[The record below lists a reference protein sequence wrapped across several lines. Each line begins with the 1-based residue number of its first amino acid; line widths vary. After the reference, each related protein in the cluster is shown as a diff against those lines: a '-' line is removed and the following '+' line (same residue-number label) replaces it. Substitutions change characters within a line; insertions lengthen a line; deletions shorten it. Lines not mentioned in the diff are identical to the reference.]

1 MLFKECD
8 IYYSN
13 SVKQRTYRE
22 RVTDVFGVK
31 EREQMS
37 FNTIEQDEL
46 LARERQKRYR
56 RKKTWSSIFVLLGC
70 LVLFT
75 VLMGGIVAMY
85 VWVDESLK
93 ENLTT
98 AIELDQ
104 QSDAEKEAQANG
116 EIAITYTQ
124 SQIEEL
130 IVAAIAE
137 GELKGEEDTLQALKN
152 ALTQEKT
159 MVEALRPLYKNEL
172 VVVSGGKFNFV
183 PINESLKKN
192 TYSES
197 NLTIHD
203 TGVYDY
209 VLEDGT
215 NAKKGIDVSKHQ
227 GKIDWKKVAADGV
240 EFAFIRVGLRG
251 YGTGEV
257 VADSQFEANVKGA
270 MQNGIKVGVYFFSQA
285 INEQEAIEE
294 ATFVLDAIAP
304 YDIELPIVIDVEKV
318 SDSEARMNQISVQQR
333 TLNTIAFCD
342 TIAQKGYKPMIY
354 HNMEMAALML
364 DMTALEDYEK
374 WFAYYNGDMYYPYEY
389 KVWQYSESGRVN
401 GISGKVDLNLWLSE

>member
-1 MLFKECD
+1 
-8 IYYSN
+8 
-13 SVKQRTYRE
+13 
-22 RVTDVFGVK
+22 
-31 EREQMS
+31 MS

-46 LARERQKRYR
+46 AARNREKRYR
-56 RKKTWSSIFVLLGC
+56 RKKTWNSIFVLIGC
-70 LVLFT
+70 LLLFT
-75 VLMGGIVAMY
+75 VIMAGIVVMY

-104 QSDAEKEAQANG
+104 QSDAEKEAAANG

-130 IVAAIAE
+130 IVASIAE
-137 GELKGEEDTLQALKN
+137 GELKGQEDTLQALKV
-152 ALTQEKT
+152 ALTEGNT
-159 MVEALRPLYKNEL
+159 MVEALRPLYKDEL

-183 PINESLKKN
+183 PIKENLKKN
-192 TYSES
+192 TYSEE
-197 NLTIHD
+197 NLTIHEN
-203 TGVYDY
+203 GLYDY

-251 YGTGEV
+251 YGTGEI

-270 MQNGIKVGVYFFSQA
+270 KQNGIKVGVYFFTQA
-285 INEQEAIEE
+285 INEEEAVEE
-294 ATFVLDAIAP
+294 ATFVLEQIAP

-318 SDSEARMNQISVQQR
+318 SDSSARMNQISVQQR

-342 TIAQKGYKPMIY
+342 TIAEKGYEPMIY
-354 HNMEMAALML
+354 HNMEMAALMI
-364 DMTALEDYEK
+364 DMEALEDYNK
-374 WFAYYNGDMYYPYEY
+374 WFAYYNGDMYYPYDY
-389 KVWQYSESGRVN
+389 KVWQYSESGHVN